1 MPHLTITLE
10 PPTAPEVIGLI
21 EALDAYQTPLYPPT
35 SHHLL
40 DLDSLASP
48 AVRFFVARL
57 NAEAIGCG
65 ALRLDTGYGE
75 IKRMFVHPK
84 ARGQKVAKHLLTHI
98 ETQARQEQLPCLRLE
113 TGIRQLEA
121 IRLYKSAG
129 YVECGP
135 FGLYQPDPLSVFM
148 EKHLG

>member
-1 MPHLTITLE
+1 MFLTIALE
-10 PPTAPEVIGLI
+10 PPTTPEVINLI

-40 DLDSLASP
+40 DLNSLAGP

-57 NAEAIGCG
+57 NTEAVGCG
-65 ALRLDTGYGE
+65 ALKLDAGYGE

-84 ARGQKVAKHLLTHI
+84 ARGQKVAKRLLTHI
-98 ETQARQEQLPCLRLE
+98 EDQARADQLSCLRLE